1 VSKVQFPVIVVG
13 GGAAGMMAAA
23 TAGKGALLLEKN
35 DRLGIKLGIT
45 GNGRCNITNDCDVEQ
60 LIEKTLHNPYFLYS
74 AFYTLPPSEV
84 ITLFNR
90 LGVVTKVEADGRVFP
105 ASDKSSEVISVL
117 SRYIE
122 QQGAKVCLN
131 SDVVGITKD
140 DGVFCVELA
149 GGEILRANKV
159 ILATGGLSYP
169 ATGSTG
175 SGLKFAKALGH
186 TVVDTRPTLAP
197 LVCAEPWV
205 SDLMGLSLSDV
216 EMTASDFCGTG
227 DIIFTHFG
235 ISGPLAITA
244 SGYIKGG
251 KITINIA
258 PWINDQSVLLEF
270 NKAPNRDIRNV
281 LGGLLPKAI
290 VPVILQLAG
299 ISADKKVNGITK
311 EERGRLITQIS
322 GLALTVTGN
331 RGYKE
336 AVITSGGV
344 CVDEIDPSTMES
356 KIVQGLYF
364 AGEMMDVHAVT
375 GGYNLQIAFSTGYL
389 AGLP

>member
-1 VSKVQFPVIVVG
+1 MQFPVIVVG

>member
-1 VSKVQFPVIVVG
+1 
-13 GGAAGMMAAA
+13 MMAAA